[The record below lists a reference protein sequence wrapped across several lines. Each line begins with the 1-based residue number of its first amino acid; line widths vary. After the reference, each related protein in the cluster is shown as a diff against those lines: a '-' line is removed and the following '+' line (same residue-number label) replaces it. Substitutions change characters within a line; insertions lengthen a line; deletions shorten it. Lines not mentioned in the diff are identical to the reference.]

1 MDFLF
6 FCFVIFQKRI
16 VDLVF
21 GVVQQAGCSLGRVR
35 RGLPGLG
42 QASET
47 VSEKCMKQYMEKC
60 VKRAHEKVRGKGASK
75 AAWIFA

>member
-1 MDFLF
+1 M
-6 FCFVIFQKRI
+6 FCNFQKKDSRS
-16 VDLVF
+16 
-21 GVVQQAGCSLGRVR
+21 GPWSRAAG
-35 RGLPGLG
+35 GLFAWSCVAGFPGLG

-47 VSEKCMKQYMEKC
+47 VSGKCTKQYMEKC